1 LAGAYSTFLLRRQP
15 KSGFGPGFKGLTRL
29 KRLIRKAAPVKLTTK
44 GRYAVS
50 ALADIAAT
58 GAAAGAAGG
67 AEGPVAL
74 SDIAFRQGI
83 SLSYLEQLFAKLR
96 RAGLVESVRGVSG
109 GYALTAP
116 AADIRV
122 ADIVAAVDEEIRT
135 TACAAGST
143 VGCKGTSARCLTHDL
158 WDELGRQIEVFL
170 NAVTLEDIIERR
182 VAGMAAVNAPSREAA
197 DVKELAHEPRFAGAA
212 E

>member
-1 LAGAYSTFLLRRQP
+1 M
-15 KSGFGPGFKGLTRL
+15 
-29 KRLIRKAAPVKLTTK
+29 KLTTK

-58 GAAAGAAGG
+58 GAATGSQ
-67 AEGPVAL
+67 GPVAL
-74 SDIAFRQGI
+74 SDVALRQGI

-96 RAGLVESVRGVSG
+96 RAGLVESVRGVAG

-116 AADIRV
+116 ACETRV
-122 ADIVAAVDEEIRT
+122 ADIIAAVDEEIRT
-135 TACAAGST
+135 TACATGSAI
-143 VGCKGTSARCLTHDL
+143 GCQGTSARCLTHDL

-182 VAGMAAVNAPSREAA
+182 VAGMAAVNAPIRENS
-197 DVKELAHEPRFAGAA
+197 FAGAA

>member
-1 LAGAYSTFLLRRQP
+1 M
-15 KSGFGPGFKGLTRL
+15 
-29 KRLIRKAAPVKLTTK
+29 KLTTK

-58 GAAAGAAGG
+58 GSD
-67 AEGPVAL
+67 GPVAL
-74 SDIAFRQGI
+74 SDVALRQAI
-83 SLSYLEQLFAKLR
+83 SLAYLEQLFAKLR
-96 RAGLVESVRGVSG
+96 RAGLVESARGVSG
-109 GYALTAP
+109 GYVLASP
-116 AADIRV
+116 ASEMRV
-122 ADIVAAVDEEIRT
+122 ADIIAAVDEEIRT
-135 TACAAGST
+135 TACAVGAS

-182 VAGMAAVNAPSREAA
+182 VAGMAAVNP
-197 DVKELAHEPRFAGAA
+197 PRVNGFVGAA

>member
-1 LAGAYSTFLLRRQP
+1 M
-15 KSGFGPGFKGLTRL
+15 
-29 KRLIRKAAPVKLTTK
+29 KLTTK

-58 GAAAGAAGG
+58 ASG
-67 AEGPVAL
+67 GPVSLSEIAL
-74 SDIAFRQGI
+74 RQGI

-109 GYALTAP
+109 GYALSAP
-116 AADIRV
+116 ASDIRV

-135 TACAAGST
+135 TACEPGAAI
-143 VGCKGTSARCLTHDL
+143 GCRGTSARCLTHDL
-158 WDELGRQIEVFL
+158 WDELSRQIEIFL
-170 NAVTLEDIIERR
+170 SAVTLEDIIERR
-182 VAGMAAVNAPSREAA
+182 VLGMAAVNAPIRENVAAREA
-197 DVKELAHEPRFAGAA
+197 RFAGAA

>member
-1 LAGAYSTFLLRRQP
+1 M
-15 KSGFGPGFKGLTRL
+15 
-29 KRLIRKAAPVKLTTK
+29 KLTTK

-58 GAAAGAAGG
+58 GGS
-67 AEGPVAL
+67 GPVAL
-74 SDIAFRQGI
+74 SDVALRQGI

-96 RAGLVESVRGVSG
+96 RAGLVDSARGVAG
-109 GYALTAP
+109 GYALSAAP
-116 AADIRV
+116 SAIRV

-135 TACAAGST
+135 TACAPGSAI
-143 VGCKGTSARCLTHDL
+143 GCKGGSARCLTHDL
-158 WDELGRQIEVFL
+158 WDELGRQIELFL

-182 VAGMAAVNAPSREAA
+182 VAGMAAVNSPRE
-197 DVKELAHEPRFAGAA
+197 RFAGAA

>member
-1 LAGAYSTFLLRRQP
+1 M
-15 KSGFGPGFKGLTRL
+15 
-29 KRLIRKAAPVKLTTK
+29 KLTTK

-58 GAAAGAAGG
+58 GG
-67 AEGPVAL
+67 EGPVSL
-74 SDIAFRQGI
+74 SDVALRQGI

-96 RAGLVESVRGVSG
+96 KAGLVESARGVGG

-116 AADIRV
+116 PSEVRV

-135 TACAAGST
+135 TACAPGST
-143 VGCKGTSARCLTHDL
+143 IGCQGTSTRCLTHDL
-158 WDELGRQIEVFL
+158 WDELARQIEIFL
-170 NAVTLEDIIERR
+170 NAVTLEDILEKR
-182 VAGMAAVNAPSREAA
+182 VAGMAAVNVPAR
-197 DVKELAHEPRFAGAA
+197 DNRFAGAA

>member
-1 LAGAYSTFLLRRQP
+1 M
-15 KSGFGPGFKGLTRL
+15 
-29 KRLIRKAAPVKLTTK
+29 KLTTK

-58 GAAAGAAGG
+58 GSARDSDG
-67 AEGPVAL
+67 GPVAL
-74 SDIAFRQGI
+74 SDVALRQGI

-96 RAGLVESVRGVSG
+96 RAGLVESVRGVAG

-116 AADIRV
+116 ASQIRV

-135 TACAAGST
+135 TACAPGSSI
-143 VGCKGTSARCLTHDL
+143 GCQGTSARCLTHDL

-182 VAGMAAVNAPSREAA
+182 VAGMASVNVPLRENRIAEAA
-197 DVKELAHEPRFAGAA
+197 E
-212 E
+212 